1 MNKVQ
6 VTMSNVIPDPLVA
19 AKVHKE
25 SEPVNGQESA
35 K

>member
-6 VTMSNVIPDPLVA
+6 VTMSNVIPDALVA
-19 AKVHKE
+19 AQVHNE
-25 SEPVNGQESA
+25 SLPVAEDN